1 MVNGDEG
8 EGDHGKEVVLHELY
22 GELGIDEESDEG
34 CDGELE
40 DGVAH
45 EAH

>member
-8 EGDHGKEVVLHELY
+8 EGDHGKEAVPH
-22 GELGIDEESDEG
+22 GELGIDEESGEA